1 MNSFEIVELHP
12 IGTDLGTKLTYS
24 IKGSARVLNLE
35 KLSLKEACGLVSLC
49 PMTVGY
55 ALFEDDRSCDKTGNC
70 RTCTRRF
77 LALEMPEEFI

>member
-1 MNSFEIVELHP
+1 MTILSYLQSLEPEERAEL
-12 IGTDLGTKLTYS
+12 LGGREWGL
-24 IKGSARVLNLE
+24 LNLE

-77 LALEMPEEFI
+77 LALEMPEEYL